1 MRKIVVVAPIILMA
15 LVVLSAISDG
25 AEKEPY
31 EIHFT
36 PNEKYEGWIEYELE
50 KPLNKKRALEKGNE
64 IMRTAKKDFTTIG
77 IYRKNEK
84 LVEIGLRLEY
94 KAHLGIYKNGK
105 IFGRYHFTSTRKFSS
120 PAHEYYRSLETS

>member
-50 KPLNKKRALEKGNE
+50 KPLNKKRALEKGNQ

-84 LVEIGLRLEY
+84 LCNRRLCSNWSV
-94 KAHLGIYKNGK
+94 ATV
-105 IFGRYHFTSTRKFSS
+105 FRYSIVV
-120 PAHEYYRSLETS
+120 PVM